1 MINIQKVTYDERCLI
16 SDAVYPIMN
25 AVEDAKDLL
34 SDIESEYFAARNPKL
49 DPQSVER
56 LALVVRVAG
65 NMLLDACTAFGLLT
79 GDDCFGNPKFA
90 REQME
95 QISRSECVDKLAAQ
109 LYDKER
115 HMSEEKQK
123 CIRSARANAQEMP
136 DEQAEVVLSALLK
149 GV

>member
-1 MINIQKVTYDERCLI
+1 MIDIQKVTSDERGLI
-16 SDAVYPIMN
+16 VDAVCPIMC

-34 SDIESEYFAARNPKL
+34 SGIEGEYFEVRDIKL
-49 DPQSVER
+49 DQNDVER
-56 LALVVRVAG
+56 IALVVRVVG
-65 NMLLDACTAFGLLT
+65 NMLYNACTAFGLLT
-79 GDDCFGNPKFA
+79 GVDSFGNPKYA

-95 QISRSECVDKLAAQ
+95 QISRSKRVDELANQ
-109 LYDKER
+109 LCDKER

-123 CIRSARANAQEMP
+123 HIMAARGKAQEMP